1 MKSFLR
7 LFIFIIIYLFCVNSV
22 QAAHILGGG
31 FQYKYIGQNQFKL
44 ILKIYR
50 DPNSGGANFENVL
63 AIKMRKLS
71 NNLVVSTILLPRV
84 KVEKT
89 SSGVFCQGTLDNIEI
104 GYFEDTV
111 TLDSSMND
119 TSGYYFTWERCC
131 RQTEIVNILDP
142 GSVPTTFFISLPKL
156 YRNSMYLDNNTPSLN
171 FDLKT
176 NIMINDTIDLSFK
189 YEEPDQD
196 NILLSLNTP
205 IAGAETSF
213 VNPSPSSPSFPIEYS
228 IWQVDHSVFNPI
240 LNDFFYFD
248 NNIGLIKIDAKNAGL
263 NALAFEIKEYRNG
276 ILISTSNMEYT
287 LLFKN
292 IPNYFTVQP
301 KNISSITNNK
311 VSVIAKHTVNAARYQ
326 WQVKSDIS
334 GTFVNIQNANNDT
347 LEFEFNSADLNN
359 LYRCIVNS
367 NSMNCAD
374 TSIIVG
380 FSITSSTSNLF
391 TQNLHLYPNPT
402 SSTISINTDLIINKI
417 EVYDLTGRKHD
428 VIWKSNFLDVS
439 SLADGIYIIKVN
451 DLNKR
456 SYFGR
461 FIKKI

>member
-71 NNLVVSTILLPRV
+71 NNLVVSTISLPRV

-119 TSGYYFTWERCC
+119 TVGYYFTWERCC

-156 YRNSMYLDNNTPSLN
+156 YWNSTYLDNNTPSLN

-176 NIMINDTIDLSFK
+176 NVLINDTIDLNFN
-189 YEEPDQD
+189 YEESDQD
-196 NILLSLNTP
+196 NIILSLNTP

-213 VNPSPSSPSFPIEYS
+213 VNPSPSSPPFPIEYS
-228 IWQVDHSVFNPI
+228 IWQTNHSIFNPI

-248 NNIGLIKIDAKNAGL
+248 SNIGLIKIDAKNAGL

-276 ILISTSNMEYT
+276 ILLAQSNMEYT
-287 LLFKN
+287 ILFKN
-292 IPNYFTVQP
+292 IPNYFTEQP
-301 KNISSITNNK
+301 KNISSVTNNK
-311 VSVIAKHTVNAARYQ
+311 VTIIAKHSANAARYQ
-326 WQVKSDIS
+326 WQVKSDLS
-334 GTFVNIQNANNDT
+334 GIFVDIQNATNDT
-347 LEFEFNSADLNN
+347 LEFEFNSADVNN

-374 TSIIVG
+374 TSNVIG
-380 FSITSSTSNLF
+380 FLITLSTATNKVNEF
-391 TQNLHLYPNPT
+391 NLYPNPT
-402 SSTISINTDLIINKI
+402 NSKLYLDTSISAKNLSI
-417 EVYDLTGRKHD
+417 YDLTGKEQ
-428 VIWKSNFLDVS
+428 IISWNSEYIDVS
-439 SLADGIYIIKVN
+439 DLVNGLYILKLTDTN
-451 DLNKR
+451 NQTYYNKFLK
-456 SYFGR
+456 SE
-461 FIKKI
+461 